1 MMYPK
6 LAFDN
11 IRKNSR
17 TYFPYILTCI
27 FTIAMYYI
35 MKSLSLNK
43 SIENMIGADTV
54 AYTLKLG
61 SNIIAIFAAIFLF
74 YTNSFLMKNRKKEFG
89 LYNILGMEKR
99 HIAKVIGYESVYVCI
114 ISLVCGFCTGFLL
127 DKLMYL
133 ILAKIIKSDISL
145 GFYIS
150 EKAVINSTA
159 LFGIIFLLIF
169 LNSLRMIHLSK
180 PVELLKG
187 GNVGEKEPKA
197 KWFMAILGLGCLG
210 TGYYISLTIK
220 NPIMALSSFFI
231 AVILVIAGTYLIFSA
246 GSITFLK
253 LLKKNKRYYYKT
265 NHFISISGMMYRMKQ
280 NAAGLANI
288 CILSTMVLVMISST
302 GSLIVGI
309 EDMILE
315 RHPYQIEIY
324 GAHSSEKTNQ
334 AIIDVIEKKAE
345 SDNIKIDKK
354 IGYTQLQFMA
364 VYDGSDT
371 FNVNNSNNLNLIN
384 NMFNLFFITAQDY
397 SAFTGND
404 ISLEKDEVI
413 FYSNREKYPKDT
425 FNLFGKTYRITEYC
439 DSFIGN
445 GMVSADICSTHG
457 IVVSDMSVIS
467 DIYEQQKNV
476 YGDNASDMNFYLG
489 VDIDGNAQK
498 QIQFFNDIQSET
510 KNQSIKCSIDCREDN
525 RASVYG
531 VYGSLFFLGIFLGLL
546 FTMATVLIIY
556 YKQISEGYDD
566 KERFEIMQK
575 VGMTQHEIKS
585 SIRSQVLTVFFMP
598 LFTAGIHI
606 VFAFPIVRK
615 ILAMLQLTNTKL
627 FIASSVC
634 AFLAFA
640 LIYAIIYMLT
650 SKTYYKIVKK

>member
-74 YTNSFLMKNRKKEFG
+74 YTNSFLTKNRKKEFG

-99 HIAKVIGYESVYVCI
+99 HIAKVIGYESIYVAV
-114 ISLVCGFCTGFLL
+114 ISLVCGFCVGFLL

-133 ILAKIIKSDISL
+133 IIAKIIRADISF

-150 EKAVINSTA
+150 GEAIVNSAA

-180 PVELLKG
+180 PIELLNG
-187 GNVGEKEPKA
+187 GNTGEKEPKA
-197 KWFMAILGLGCLG
+197 KWFTALLGLGCLG
-210 TGYYISLTIK
+210 VGYYISLTIK
-220 NPIMALSSFFI
+220 NPIMALSVFFV

-253 LLKKNKRYYYKT
+253 ILKKNKRYYYKT
-265 NHFISISGMMYRMKQ
+265 SHFISISGMMYRMKQ
-280 NAAGLANI
+280 NAVGLANI
-288 CILSTMVLVMISST
+288 CILSTMVLVMVSST
-302 GSLIVGI
+302 GSLIAGI
-309 EDMILE
+309 EDTLLD
-315 RHPYQIEIY
+315 RYPYQIEIY
-324 GAHSSEKTNQ
+324 GGQSVEKTNQ
-334 AIIDVIEKKAE
+334 AIVDIIDQKAE
-345 SDNIKIDKK
+345 SDNIKTNRK
-354 IGYTQLQFMA
+354 ICYTELQFMA
-364 VYDGSDT
+364 VYDGVNT
-371 FNVNNSNNLNLIN
+371 FNVNDSDDLSLIN
-384 NMFNLFFITAQDY
+384 NICNLFFITAEDY
-397 SAFTGND
+397 AVFTGRD

-413 FYSNREKYPKDT
+413 FYSNRDKYKKDT
-425 FNLFGKTYRITEYC
+425 FDLFGKTYRITEYTE
-439 DSFIGN
+439 SFVGN

-467 DIYEQQKNV
+467 DIYEQQKNA
-476 YGDNASDMNFYLG
+476 YGDNASDLEFYLG
-489 VDIDGNAQK
+489 IDIDGNTQK
-498 QIQFFNDIQSET
+498 QLQFFNNIQSEI
-510 KNQSIKCSIDCREDN
+510 KNSGIKCNVDCREEN
-525 RASVYG
+525 RSDAYG
-531 VYGSLFFLGIFLGLL
+531 LYGSLFFLGIFLGLL

-566 KERFEIMQK
+566 KDRFEIMQK
-575 VGMTQHEIKS
+575 VGMSRQEIKS

-627 FIASSVC
+627 FMASSICV
-634 AFLAFA
+634 FLAFA
-640 LIYAIIYMLT
+640 VIYAIIYMLT
-650 SKTYYKIVKK
+650 AKTYYKIVKK